1 MARVA
6 KHRQALV
13 QTAMRLFRRQGYASS
28 GLNQILDESG
38 APKGSLYHHFPGGK
52 EALAEAAVEHA
63 GALIAQ
69 MLETARDRHPDD
81 PAAFAGVYAT
91 TMAQW
96 MAESGFRSGCPIA
109 TTLLETAPQNE
120 AITAAGSH
128 ALNRWV
134 EIAAS
139 VAQRSGMAPR
149 EAGRWAH
156 MLICAMEGALIV
168 ARVRKSKASI
178 LDVGRYFGAG

>member
-52 EALAEAAVEHA
+52 EALAEAAVDHA
-63 GALIAQ
+63 GELIAE
-69 MLETARDRHPDD
+69 MLESARERHPADL
-81 PAAFAGVYAT
+81 AAFAGAYAA
-91 TMAQW
+91 TMAEW

-109 TTLLETAPQNE
+109 TTLLETTPENA
-120 AITAAGSH
+120 AIAAAGAR
-128 ALNRWV
+128 ALDRWV
-134 EIAAS
+134 DIVGS
-139 VAQRSGMAPR
+139 VARQSGMQADAAR
-149 EAGRWAH
+149 RWAH

-168 ARVRKSKASI
+168 ARVRKSKVPI
-178 LDVGRYFGAG
+178 LDVGRYFGAQ